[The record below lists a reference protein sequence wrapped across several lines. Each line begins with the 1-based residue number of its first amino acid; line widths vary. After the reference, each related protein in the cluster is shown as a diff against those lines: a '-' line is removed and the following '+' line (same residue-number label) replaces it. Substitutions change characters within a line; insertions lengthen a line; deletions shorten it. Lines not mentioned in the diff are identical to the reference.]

1 MLIAVTAFAGLLVG
15 LAVALYFKRRGN
27 RSEQEKRAK
36 ALSKMLAGGLATGGT
51 GASDSGGGDFD
62 GDD

>member
-1 MLIAVTAFAGLLVG
+1 MLFGSIALVALLVG
-15 LAVALYFKRRGN
+15 LAAALYFKSRGR

-36 ALSKMLAGGLATGGT
+36 RLSRFLAGDIAAGGT
-51 GASDSGGGDFD
+51 GASGSGGGHFD

>member
-1 MLIAVTAFAGLLVG
+1 MLIAVTVLAGLLVG
-15 LAVALYFKRRGN
+15 LAAALYFKRRGN

-36 ALSKMLAGGLATGGT
+36 ALSKMLAGEIAAGGT
-51 GASDSGGGDFD
+51 GSSGTGGGDFD

>member
-1 MLIAVTAFAGLLVG
+1 MLIAITALAGLLLG
-15 LAVALYFKRRGN
+15 LGAALYFRRKGA

-36 ALSKMLAGGLATGGT
+36 ALSKMLAGGIATGST
-51 GASDSGGGDFD
+51 GASSSGGGDVD